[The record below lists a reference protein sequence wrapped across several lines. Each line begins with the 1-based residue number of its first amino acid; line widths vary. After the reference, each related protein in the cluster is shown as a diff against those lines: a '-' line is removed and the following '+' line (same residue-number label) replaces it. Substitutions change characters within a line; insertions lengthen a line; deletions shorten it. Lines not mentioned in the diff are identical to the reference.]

1 MAAGTSRIFDDF
13 ALRRGL
19 RLTYEQ
25 SLVLRACVDARQLG
39 TGARPACEYFV
50 NPSDV
55 HDSTRMVVFGRLD
68 QVKPCALRAAWE
80 VLVIEHLGGVRLRC
94 CDESGS

>member
-1 MAAGTSRIFDDF
+1 MPARASRIFDDF
-13 ALRRGL
+13 AFCRGSGFS
-19 RLTYEQ
+19 REQ
-25 SLVLRACVDARQLG
+25 SLVLRACVNAREFG
-39 TGARPACEYFV
+39 TGARPACQDLANASNV
-50 NPSDV
+50 DHTARV
-55 HDSTRMVVFGRLD
+55 VVFGWLD